1 MQKQGVGIVN
11 RRERRKAKRNN
22 SQNRQP
28 VSARTGMPANDID
41 GLMAEAAMLYQA
53 GDISGAQSS
62 FELILTMNPA
72 HADALF
78 GLGVLVE
85 QGGDLIT
92 AKKHYRAAVK
102 STPCHAPSLVNLGN
116 ILRSERQ
123 YSEAIELLERAVNEA
138 PEIPLVHNNFGI
150 ALHHSGHTEDAISV
164 FQKAL
169 ELDPRFVEASC
180 NLGAVFADLERF
192 EEAIECFERALEHSP
207 DNSVVLANLGN
218 ALNGVNRSAEAISAL
233 ERSIGSDPSN
243 AFAYA
248 KLATLNE
255 RLNHLDEAREQI
267 AKAKA
272 LDPSN
277 PEIQV
282 MNGIIAG
289 RDKKYKLGISE
300 IEAGIPALYSPNIIC
315 RAHFEAGHLYDRIND
330 TESAFRH
337 FTVGNSLIEEKAVCL
352 GVDRNDYA
360 KEIKANIEHIKNNKN
375 DYFISTKNK
384 IKNAP
389 VFIVGFPRSGTT
401 LIEQILDSH
410 PNIDVLDEK
419 PIVEKTI
426 EYFKESIG
434 DYPKSISLV
443 SDNNIEQ
450 IRGNFYNNIN
460 QYMEVKEENIL
471 AYKMPL
477 NMVHA
482 GFIYKIFPDAKF
494 IFTTRHPCDAC
505 LSCFMQHF
513 TLNKAMTH
521 FTSLQS
527 TAEFYASVVGLW
539 QRYSELLPLQW
550 HAIKYESLVE
560 SFEESVLKMLKFV
573 GVDWDEAVLA
583 YDKHARGRTVM
594 TPSYSQVTQ
603 PIYDSSKERWRRYSK
618 EMEPVLPI
626 LEPFIK
632 YHGYSSNNSPE
643 TITE

>member
-1 MQKQGVGIVN
+1 MN
-11 RRERRKAKRNN
+11 RRERRKAKKYN
-22 SQNRQP
+22 SQDKQRLMAATNK
-28 VSARTGMPANDID
+28 PASDSDID
-41 GLMAEAAMLYQA
+41 GLMAEAARLYEA

-62 FELILTMNPA
+62 FELILKMNPGQ
-72 HADALF
+72 ADALF
-78 GLGVLVE
+78 GLGVLSE
-85 QGGDLIT
+85 QESDLSR
-92 AKKHYRAAVK
+92 AKQNYRAAVE
-102 STPCHAPSLVNLGN
+102 STPSHAPSLVNLAN

-123 YSEAIELLERAVNEA
+123 YPEAIKLLERAANEA
-138 PEIPLVHNNFGI
+138 PEVPLVHNNFGI
-150 ALHHSGHTEDAISV
+150 ALHQCGRTEDAILV

-169 ELDPRFVEASC
+169 ELDPQFVEASC

-192 EEAIECFERALEHSP
+192 EEAIECFDRALEHSP

-218 ALNGVNRSAEAISAL
+218 AYNGANRIKEAISAL
-233 ERSIGSDPSN
+233 ERAIESDSSN

-248 KLATLNE
+248 KFATLNE
-255 RLNHLDEAREQI
+255 RLNHLDMAREQI

-272 LDPSN
+272 LDPNN

-289 RDKKYKLGISE
+289 RDKSYEVGIRE
-300 IEAGIPALYSPNIIC
+300 IEAAIPALYSPNILC
-315 RAHFEAGHLYDRIND
+315 RAHFEAGHQYDQMND
-330 TESAFRH
+330 TESAFKHYRL
-337 FTVGNSLIEEKAVCL
+337 GNSLIEEKAVCL
-352 GVDRNDYA
+352 GTDRNDYLD
-360 KEIKANIEHIKNNKN
+360 EIKANIDHVKNNKN
-375 DYFISTKNK
+375 DYLVGDN
-384 IKNAP
+384 IKTNNSP

-419 PIVEKTI
+419 PIVEEI
-426 EYFKESIG
+426 INYFKSNIG
-434 DYPKSISLV
+434 KYPENISLLNC
-443 SDNNIEQ
+443 DNTGQIIEQ
-450 IRGNFYNNIN
+450 FYNAVGK
-460 QYMEVKEENIL
+460 YMEVNNENIL

-513 TLNKAMTH
+513 TLNRAMTH

-527 TAEFYASVVGLW
+527 TAEFYSLVVGLW
-539 QRYSELLPLQW
+539 QSYSEILPLQS
-550 HAIKYESLVE
+550 HALKYESLVDN
-560 SFEESVLKMLKFV
+560 FEETVLEMLKFV

-603 PIYDSSKERWRRYSK
+603 PIYKSSKERWRRYSR

-632 YHGYSSNNSPE
+632 SHGYSSINSPE
-643 TITE
+643 TKKA